1 MSLQGKKI
9 IILGVANERSIAHS
23 ITEFAKRGGAEIML
37 TYVNEAI
44 EKRVRPIAE
53 ELGIKHV
60 VKCDVQS
67 DAEIDALFAYAS
79 DSWGGKIDGVVH
91 SLAFAEREDMA
102 NPFTSTTREG
112 FKTALDISAYSL
124 VALAKRAQNLMTD
137 GGSIITLSYLGS
149 EKVVKNYNVMGVA
162 KAALEASVRYLAA
175 DLGVKGIR
183 VNAISAGPIKT
194 LAASGIP
201 GLKDMLHAFAEK
213 APLKR
218 NTSLEDVAGTAEF
231 LLGDLSKGITGEVIH
246 VDCGFNIIGM

>member
-1 MSLQGKKI
+1 MNLQGKKF
-9 IILGVANERSIAHS
+9 IILGVANERSIAHA
-23 ITEFAKRGGAEIML
+23 ITENVKKAGAEIIL

-44 EKRVRPIAE
+44 EKRVRPIAQ

-67 DAEIDALFAYAS
+67 DAEIDELFKYAS
-79 DSWGGKIDGVVH
+79 EVWGGKIDGVVH
-91 SLAFAEREDMA
+91 SLAYAEREDMA
-102 NPFTSTTREG
+102 NRFVATTRTG
-112 FKTALDISAYSL
+112 FNTALGISAYSL
-124 VALAKRAQNLMTD
+124 IAIAKRAETLMTE
-137 GGSIITLSYLGS
+137 GGSIITLTYLGS

-162 KAALEASVRYLAA
+162 KAALEASVRYLAS
-175 DLGVKGIR
+175 DLGEKGIR

-201 GLKDMLHAFAEK
+201 GLKDMLNAFAEK

-231 LLGDLSKGITGEVIH
+231 LLADASRGITGEVIH